1 MYYIT
6 IISVHEHYHKEN
18 EKTTHGMGEN
28 TKHTFYTG
36 SYQEYIKGSISQQER
51 QITQERNEPKMVV
64 DLSQKK
70 IPKWPVNL

>member
-1 MYYIT
+1 
-6 IISVHEHYHKEN
+6 
-18 EKTTHGMGEN
+18 MGEN
-28 TKHTFYTG
+28 TKHTFYMG

-64 DLSQKK
+64 DMSQKK